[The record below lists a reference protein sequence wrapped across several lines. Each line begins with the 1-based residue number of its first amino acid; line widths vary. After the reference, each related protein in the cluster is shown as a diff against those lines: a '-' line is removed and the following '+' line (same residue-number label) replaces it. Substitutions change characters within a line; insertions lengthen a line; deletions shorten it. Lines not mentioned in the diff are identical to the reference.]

1 MAMAYIDPVKS
12 GLHIRDA
19 IIGDLDAISDI
30 DAQISETR
38 KADYWRETFEF
49 YSTHKE
55 QDFFFVALHGD
66 QIIGFIVGEIRAW
79 EFGSPPCGWVFA
91 IGIKTDQRLHNVG
104 TSLLET
110 LCERFKQAG
119 VKKVR
124 TMVNRADREI
134 MAFFR
139 SQGLMAGPYQELE
152 MDLI

>member
-1 MAMAYIDPVKS
+1 MENIEPVNS
-12 GLHIRDA
+12 EILIRDA
-19 IIGDLDAISDI
+19 IFDDLEAIGNI
-30 DAQISETR
+30 DAQISGAR
-38 KADYWRETFEF
+38 KPDYWNETFEF

-55 QDFFFVALHGD
+55 NDFFFVAMNGD
-66 QIIGFIVGEIRAW
+66 EVVGFIVGEIRAW
-79 EFGSPPCGWVFA
+79 EFGSSPCGWVFA
-91 IGIKTDQRLHNVG
+91 IGIKVDQRLHKVG

-119 VKKVR
+119 VEKVR

-152 MDLI
+152 KDLI